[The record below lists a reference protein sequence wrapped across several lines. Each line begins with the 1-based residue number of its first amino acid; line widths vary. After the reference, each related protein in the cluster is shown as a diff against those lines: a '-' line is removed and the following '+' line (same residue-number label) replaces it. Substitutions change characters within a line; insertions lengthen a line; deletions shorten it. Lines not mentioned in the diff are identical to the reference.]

1 MSQHSPTSEFSA
13 ENTSATLSASR
24 PQFSR
29 QKTPHFERADDM
41 RVVVTGMGAITPLGL
56 DVASTWERL
65 LNGESGISHIEHFDA
80 TDFRAQIAGT
90 VKNFDAKQFMNA
102 KDARRYDEFMH
113 YGMAAVAMA
122 LKESGFIDEVGAAD
136 APVQGVNPERFGI
149 ILGSGIGG
157 IQTIEDSCD
166 TLSNKG
172 AKKVSPFIIPGSI
185 VNMAAGLVA
194 IKHDLKGPNL
204 ATATACTTATH
215 AIGLAAR
222 LIAYGD
228 ADVMLAGGS
237 EKGSSPLGMA
247 GFGAMHALSTRNEEP
262 ARASRPFDKDRDGF
276 VLGDG
281 AGVLVLESLAH
292 AKARGAT
299 ILAELVGF
307 GMSDDASHITAP
319 PEDGRGA
326 ARAMTNALADAGI
339 TPDVVGY
346 VNAHGTST
354 PAGDV
359 AESIAIETVFAPVK
373 DRILVSSTKS
383 MTGHLL
389 GAAGGIEAIFTIK
402 ALQDQHVPPTINLEN
417 LEDGCNLDYV
427 ANTSRRVDNLN
438 YAVSNSFG
446 FGGTN
451 GSLIFARYPNAQDK
465 N

>member
-1 MSQHSPTSEFSA
+1 MSPYSPQPDVTPTTA
-13 ENTSATLSASR
+13 NA
-24 PQFSR
+24 QR
-29 QKTPHFERADDM
+29 QKPPHFERPDDL

-56 DVASTWERL
+56 DVASSWERL
-65 LNGESGISHIEHFDA
+65 LNGESGISRIEHFDA
-80 TDFRAQIAGT
+80 SDFRAQIAGT
-90 VKNFDAKQFMNA
+90 VKDFDAKQFMNP

-113 YGMAAVAMA
+113 YAMAATGMALQDA
-122 LKESGFIDEVGAAD
+122 GFISEISADD
-136 APVQGVNPERFGI
+136 APVQGVDPERFGVV
-149 ILGSGIGG
+149 LGSGIGG

-247 GFGAMHALSTRNEEP
+247 GFGAMHALSTRNDEP
-262 ARASRPFDKDRDGF
+262 ERASRPFDKDRDGF

-281 AGVLVLESLAH
+281 AGVLVLESLSH
-292 AKARGAT
+292 AKARGAM

-326 ARAMTNALADAGI
+326 ARAMKNALNDAGI
-339 TPDVVGY
+339 APDVVGY

-373 DRILVSSTKS
+373 DTILVSSTKS

-389 GAAGGIEAIFTIK
+389 GAAGGIEAIFAIK
-402 ALQDQHVPPTINLEN
+402 ALQDQHVPPTINLDN

-427 ANTSRRVDNLN
+427 ANTSRQVENLN

-451 GSLIFARYPNAQDK
+451 GSLIFARYPNAYNK
-465 N
+465 E

>member
-1 MSQHSPTSEFSA
+1 MSQNSNSPTPNA
-13 ENTSATLSASR
+13 NNNTQAAAAKPR
-24 PQFSR
+24 KP
-29 QKTPHFERADDM
+29 PHYERSDET
-41 RVVVTGMGAITPLGL
+41 RVVVTGMGAVTPLGL
-56 DVASTWERL
+56 DVESTWSRL
-65 LNGESGISHIEHFDA
+65 LAGESGIDTISHFDA
-80 TDFRAQIAGT
+80 TDYRAQIAGV
-90 VKNFDAKQFMNA
+90 VKDFDAKQYMNA

-113 YGMAAVAMA
+113 YGVAATSMA
-122 LKESGFIDEVGAAD
+122 LHNAGYIDEVSADD
-136 APVQGVNPERFGI
+136 APVKHVDQERFGV

-157 IQTIEDSCD
+157 IQTIENSRDMLRD
-166 TLSNKG
+166 KG

-194 IKHDLKGPNL
+194 IKHSLKGPNL

-237 EKGSSPLGMA
+237 EKGSSPLGMS
-247 GFGAMHALSTRNEEP
+247 GFGAMHALSTRNDEP
-262 ARASRPFDKDRDGF
+262 VKASRPFDKDRDGF

-292 AKARGAT
+292 AKARGAK
-299 ILAELVGF
+299 ILAEVVGF

-319 PEDGRGA
+319 PEDGSGA
-326 ARAMTNALADAGI
+326 ARAMQNALNDAGI
-339 TPDVVGY
+339 DPSVVGY

-373 DRILVSSTKS
+373 DSILVSSTKS

-389 GAAGGIEAIFTIK
+389 GAAGGIEAIFSIL
-402 ALQDQHVPPTINLEN
+402 ALQHQHVPPTINLDN
-417 LEDGCNLDYV
+417 IEDNCNLDYV
-427 ANTSRRVDNLN
+427 AHQSRKVDDLN

-451 GSLIFARYPNAQDK
+451 GSLIFARWPSGE
-465 N
+465 

>member
-1 MSQHSPTSEFSA
+1 MSQHSSSPNAQAADSNA
-13 ENTSATLSASR
+13 ATIQQTL
-24 PQFSR
+24 R
-29 QKTPHFERADDM
+29 QKPPHYERPDEM
-41 RVVVTGMGAITPLGL
+41 RVVVTGMGAVTPLGL
-56 DVASTWERL
+56 DVASSWTRL
-65 LNGESGISHIEHFDA
+65 LNGESGIAPITHFDA
-80 TDFRAQIAGT
+80 TDYRAQIAGV
-90 VKNFDAKQFMNA
+90 VKDFDAKQYMNA
-102 KDARRYDEFMH
+102 KDARRYDEFIH
-113 YGMAAVAMA
+113 YAVAASAMA
-122 LKESGFIDEVGAAD
+122 LKDAGFIDKISAAD
-136 APVQGVNPERFGI
+136 APVQDVEQERFGV

-157 IQTIEDSCD
+157 IQTIENSRD
-166 TLSNKG
+166 TLRDKG
-172 AKKVSPFIIPGSI
+172 AMKVSPFIIPGSI

-194 IKHDLKGPNL
+194 IKHTLQGPNL
-204 ATATACTTATH
+204 ATSTACTTATH

-237 EKGSSPLGMA
+237 EKGSSPLGMSR
-247 GFGAMHALSTRNEEP
+247 FGALHALSTRNDDP
-262 ARASRPFDKDRDGF
+262 TKASRPFDIERDGF

-281 AGVLVLESLAH
+281 AGVVVLESLAH

-319 PEDGRGA
+319 PEDGSGA
-326 ARAMTNALADAGI
+326 ARAMRNALNDAGI
-339 TPDVVGY
+339 EPAVVGY

-373 DRILVSSTKS
+373 DSILVSSTKS

-389 GAAGGIEAIFTIK
+389 GAAGGIEAIFTVL
-402 ALQDQHVPPTINLEN
+402 ALQHQQVPPTINLDN
-417 LEDGCNLDYV
+417 VEDNCNLDYV
-427 ANTSRRVDNLN
+427 ANQSRKVDNLQ

-451 GSLIFARYPNAQDK
+451 GSLIFARWPVQPSS
-465 N
+465 